1 MRNSVFV
8 GLDWAYRSHAVCV
21 IDAQGS
27 VLKHLTI
34 SHDDQGLGELRHAL
48 AAFGKALSVD
58 IERPSGL
65 IVDALVEAGH
75 QVFAIHPNAVKA
87 SRPR

>member
-1 MRNSVFV
+1 MTRSVFV

-27 VLKHLTI
+27 VIKHLTI
-34 SHDDQGLGELRHAL
+34 NHDRQGLGELQHAL
-48 AAFGKALSVD
+48 AAFGKALPIA

-65 IVDALVEAGH
+65 IVDALLETEAR
-75 QVFAIHPNAVKA
+75 VV
-87 SRPR
+87 

>member
-1 MRNSVFV
+1 MTRSVFV

-34 SHDDQGLGELRHAL
+34 NHDRNGLGELQNAL
-48 AAFGKALSVD
+48 AAFGKALPIA

-65 IVDALVEAGH
+65 IVDALV
-75 QVFAIHPNAVKA
+75 
-87 SRPR
+87 